1 MSDALKPCPFCGAPD
16 PRVYWLDDEY
26 ARVICDGC
34 GAWST
39 SGHVWDAKQQWNMR
53 AAADLAGLPEELVKT
68 GLNPV
73 LMRRWW
79 DQYGYEAADEIE
91 RLTRE
96 RDRFIALS
104 TDLMGRSAGLPE
116 ELVERLRA
124 KVSSSD
130 LMLMTALEH
139 DILRWHERQQQGGER

>member
-1 MSDALKPCPFCGAPD
+1 
-16 PRVYWLDDEY
+16 
-26 ARVICDGC
+26 
-34 GAWST
+34 
-39 SGHVWDAKQQWNMR
+39 MR